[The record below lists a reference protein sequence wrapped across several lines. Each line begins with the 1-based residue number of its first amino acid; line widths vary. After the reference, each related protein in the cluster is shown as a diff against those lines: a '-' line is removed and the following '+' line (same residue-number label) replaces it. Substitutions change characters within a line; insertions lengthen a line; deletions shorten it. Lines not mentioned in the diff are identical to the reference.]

1 MGIWIPNIL
10 GAQNQT
16 FIKYWATLD
25 NYEKLFRVG
34 ECTYSPAILQT
45 LF

>member
-1 MGIWIPNIL
+1 MGIWIPSIL
-10 GAQNQT
+10 GAPNQT

-25 NYEKLFRVG
+25 NYEKLSRVG
-34 ECTYSPAILQT
+34 ECTYFPAILQI